1 MTTHHKV
8 QDNDTQ
14 YTYNTM
20 AISKYNTKYDAR
32 HLSSSQTQYS
42 QTVENISSREHLC
55 V

>member
-1 MTTHHKV
+1 MTTPPKV

-20 AISKYNTKYDAR
+20 AISKYNTKYDA
-32 HLSSSQTQYS
+32 HHVSSSPTQSS